1 MLNGDPIHKQVL
13 AATIGT
19 AAAVRKCMLILLEGR
34 GALCHGISKEQF
46 AESHADL
53 AKDNLVYVIE
63 KKLTLPVDT
72 AKFRLVLLNDP
83 HFTLNWCIV
92 LLYGEEIVLK
102 GEESSDASN
111 SWNGLLKASGW
122 YIHTRLLD

>member
-19 AAAVRKCMLILLEGR
+19 AAEAGDSKAVRKCMLILLEGR

-46 AESHADL
+46 A
-53 AKDNLVYVIE
+53 VYVIE